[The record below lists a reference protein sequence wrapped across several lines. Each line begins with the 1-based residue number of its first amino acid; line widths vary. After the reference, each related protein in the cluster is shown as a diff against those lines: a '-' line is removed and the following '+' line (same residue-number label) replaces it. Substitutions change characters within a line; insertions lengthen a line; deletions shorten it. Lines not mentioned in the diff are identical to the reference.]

1 MAQARVRRR
10 ALGGLGSRPAREGEN
25 SIPFADRA
33 AGPARRRY
41 KMPRLEARIEGRGNG
56 IRTNVVNMKEI
67 AEALARSPAH
77 ATKVR
82 SFAA

>member
-1 MAQARVRRR
+1 MLACRT
-10 ALGGLGSRPAREGEN
+10 EN
-25 SIPFADRA
+25 SLPFAVA
-33 AGPARRRY
+33 AAAPARRRY

-82 SFAA
+82 SFATPLRAPRHLG